1 MNSAITIGNLTYR
14 YPDGT
19 EALRAISFE
28 IGEGES
34 VALMGP
40 NGAGKT
46 TLFLHLNGL
55 LPKFSR
61 YEKPSKSTTFEKSP
75 HPPLQ
80 RGSKGAVPFPKG
92 EQEGYSPLHEDPET
106 NRVKAMHQLPTSSNP
121 LQCPQPSFAKGG
133 WGDLGSAG
141 VVKIFGSV
149 MDGKKSLRQIRRRV
163 GIVFQNPEDQ
173 LFCPTVFDDV
183 AFGPLNYG
191 LPPGKV
197 KSRVR
202 DALKAVGMSEFEDR
216 VPHHLS
222 FGEKKRVSL
231 ATVLSMNPDII
242 LMDEPTSNLDPRGRR
257 KVIEVIGNLNITKVI
272 ATHDLEMALELC
284 ERGIILDS
292 GYVVADGRTLDILK
306 DRNLLEAHGL
316 EVPYSLR

>member
-1 MNSAITIGNLTYR
+1 VKSIVTVHNLSYC

-19 EALRAISFE
+19 EALRGISFE

-55 LPKFSR
+55 L
-61 YEKPSKSTTFEKSP
+61 TGNT
-75 HPPLQ
+75 
-80 RGSKGAVPFPKG
+80 GI
-92 EQEGYSPLHEDPET
+92 
-106 NRVKAMHQLPTSSNP
+106 VKM
-121 LQCPQPSFAKGG
+121 
-133 WGDLGSAG
+133 
-141 VVKIFGSV
+141 FGSTL
-149 MDGKKSLRQIRRRV
+149 DGKKSLREVRRRV

-183 AFGPLNYG
+183 AFGPLNYE
-191 LPPGKV
+191 LPPEEV
-197 KSRVR
+197 RSRVR
-202 DALKAVGMSEFEDR
+202 NALEAIGMSGFEDR
-216 VPHHLS
+216 VSHHLS

-231 ATVLSMNPDII
+231 ATVLSMNPEVI
-242 LMDEPTSNLDPRGRR
+242 LLDEPTSNLDPRSRR
-257 KVIEVIGNLNITKVI
+257 KVMEVIKSLEVAKVI

-284 ERGIILDS
+284 QRGIIMD
-292 GYVVADGRTLDILK
+292 GGRVVADDRTSDILRDK
-306 DRNLLEAHGL
+306 NLLEAHGL

>member
-1 MNSAITIGNLTYR
+1 MSSAITVHNLTYC

-19 EALRAISFE
+19 EAIKDISLE

-55 LPKFSR
+55 LSDAGCRIPD
-61 YEKPSKSTTFEKSP
+61 T
-75 HPPLQ
+75 
-80 RGSKGAVPFPKG
+80 GG
-92 EQEGYSPLHEDPET
+92 
-106 NRVKAMHQLPTSSNP
+106 
-121 LQCPQPSFAKGG
+121 KGG
-133 WGDLGSAG
+133 RGDLEDAA
-141 VVKIFGSV
+141 VVKIFDTIV
-149 MDGKKSLRQIRRRV
+149 DGKKSLREIRQRV

-191 LPPGKV
+191 LPSEEV
-197 KSRVR
+197 RARVR
-202 DALKAVGMSEFEDR
+202 DALEAVGMSGFEDR

-231 ATVLSMNPDII
+231 ATVLSMNPEII
-242 LMDEPTSNLDPRGRR
+242 LLDEPTSNLDPRGRR
-257 KVIEVIGNLNITKVI
+257 KVIHVIESLRITKII

-284 ERGIILDS
+284 QRGIILDK
-292 GYVVADGRTLDILK
+292 GRIVADGQTPDILNDK
-306 DRNLLEAHGL
+306 CLLEAHGL

>member
-1 MNSAITIGNLTYR
+1 MSSIITVKDLTYR

-19 EALRAISFE
+19 EALCGVTLKVS
-28 IGEGES
+28 EGEN

-55 LPKFSR
+55 LAKSSSS
-61 YEKPSKSTTFEKSP
+61 EKPYTRKLSSFGKDNNP
-75 HPPLQ
+75 LNPPLL
-80 RGSKGAVPFPKG
+80 RGTMRVV
-92 EQEGYSPLHEDPET
+92 SPLGKRDGEDL
-106 NRVKAMHQLPTSSNP
+106 V
-121 LQCPQPSFAKGG
+121 KGG
-133 WGDLGSAG
+133 EGDLGTG
-141 VVKIFGSV
+141 RVVKIFGITV
-149 MDGKKSLRQIRRRV
+149 DGRKSLREIRRRV

-191 LPPGKV
+191 LPPEEV
-197 KSRVR
+197 RARVR
-202 DALKAVGMSEFEDR
+202 SALEAVGMSGFEDR

-222 FGEKKRVSL
+222 FGEKKRISL

-242 LMDEPTSNLDPRGRR
+242 LLDEPTSNLDPRSRR
-257 KVIEVIGNLNITKVI
+257 KVIEVIASLRVTKVI
-272 ATHDLEMALELC
+272 ATHDLEMVLELC
-284 ERGIILDS
+284 ERGIIMDD
-292 GYVVADGRTLDILK
+292 GRIVADGRTSNILNDK
-306 DRNLLEAHGL
+306 DLLEAHGL

>member
-1 MNSAITIGNLTYR
+1 VKSIVTVQNLSYC

-19 EALRAISFE
+19 EALRGISFQ

-46 TLFLHLNGL
+46 TFFLHLNGL
-55 LPKFSR
+55 L
-61 YEKPSKSTTFEKSP
+61 T
-75 HPPLQ
+75 
-80 RGSKGAVPFPKG
+80 GNAGAV
-92 EQEGYSPLHEDPET
+92 
-106 NRVKAMHQLPTSSNP
+106 RM
-121 LQCPQPSFAKGG
+121 
-133 WGDLGSAG
+133 
-141 VVKIFGSV
+141 FGITL
-149 MDGKKSLRQIRRRV
+149 DGKKSLREIRRRI

-191 LPPGKV
+191 LPPEEV
-197 KSRVR
+197 RLRVR
-202 DALKAVGMSEFEDR
+202 DALEAVGIPGFEDR
-216 VPHHLS
+216 VSHHLS

-231 ATVLSMNPDII
+231 ATVLSMNPDAI
-242 LMDEPTSNLDPRGRR
+242 LLDEPTSNLDPRARR
-257 KVIEVIGNLNITKVI
+257 KVMEVIRSLEVTKII

-284 ERGIILDS
+284 QRGIIMD
-292 GYVVADGRTLDILK
+292 GGRVVADDRTSDILRDK
-306 DRNLLEAHGL
+306 SLLEAHGL